1 MKKDRINTLLRIYVK
16 DTLSP
21 TQYDIQFVSRI
32 YKSFNELLGTNN
44 CIQIG
49 SYPRYT
55 AVRPLHDL
63 DIPYIFG
70 DWADINEVP
79 ERLMTDLAQKFR
91 KEYKNPTRYKIDIAV
106 QTHSISFRYL
116 DFKDEEVFAVD
127 LVPALKKGQNEFGKS
142 MFYVPEIIK
151 QRRGDYRKQFYNE
164 AIRTKKEIIWIK
176 TDPLGYIEVA
186 SIINN
191 VNDDFRKAV
200 KFVKGWKNCC
210 KEINDEF
217 KLKSFHLE
225 QLVTRDY
232 QQNKNLDIFDAVF
245 KFFTELK
252 QNILTPNIK
261 DRADGSKY
269 IDNYLNDLSA
279 SQRNLINQ
287 AVDAIIIAFEEA
299 DEYNTVK
306 KIIKSGFYK
315 RNGVSENFLFDQ
327 KIPVLTDD
335 SKTFIADGF
344 IEKFDGFR
352 KFQASIKKSSGI
364 VDTKNSIE
372 FRITENNTNA
382 DIIKWKV
389 KNDNSS
395 AQPRGEITDRRT
407 LQNPENTAYI
417 GKHYVEAYAIKNNV
431 CLAKD
436 KVYVIVKK

>member
-1 MKKDRINTLLRIYVK
+1 MKKNRINTLLRIYVK

-21 TQYDIQFVSRI
+21 TQDDIQFVSRI
-32 YKSFNELLGTNN
+32 YKSFNELLGTCN

-63 DIPYIFG
+63 DILYIIG

-79 ERLMTDLAQKFR
+79 ERLMTDLAQKSR
-91 KEYKNPTRYKIDIAV
+91 KEYKNPTNYKIDIAV

-116 DFKDEEVFAVD
+116 NIKDEEVFAVD

-142 MFYVPEIIK
+142 VFYVPEIIK
-151 QRRGDYRKQFYNE
+151 QRRGDYRKQFYDE

-191 VNDDFRKAV
+191 VNDDFRKTV
-200 KFVKGWKNCC
+200 KFVKGWKNGC
-210 KEINDEF
+210 KVINDEF

-232 QQNKNLDIFDAVF
+232 QQNKNLEIFDAVF
-245 KFFTELK
+245 IFFTELK
-252 QNILTPNIK
+252 HNILVPNIK

-269 IDNYLNDLSA
+269 IDNYLNDLSV

-287 AVDAIIIAFEEA
+287 AVDAILIAFEEA

-315 RNGVSENFLFDQ
+315 RNGVSESFLFDQ

-335 SKTFIADGF
+335 SK
-344 IEKFDGFR
+344 
-352 KFQASIKKSSGI
+352 I
-364 VDTKNSIE
+364 VVM
-372 FRITENNTNA
+372 R
-382 DIIKWKV
+382 
-389 KNDNSS
+389 
-395 AQPRGEITDRRT
+395 
-407 LQNPENTAYI
+407 
-417 GKHYVEAYAIKNNV
+417 
-431 CLAKD
+431 
-436 KVYVIVKK
+436 